1 MQLCTNPSFEQ
12 QWTDLPPVGTLT
24 NQQPAG
30 FSLTIRPLGTPL
42 LSTGYTPDDPP
53 RFEVVAL
60 IPECVHKLR
69 AQMPDADRR
78 ILDGDVS
85 LQDLRIRS
93 LQRRPRLSLHRPQPA
108 LVNIAVPVEVHNHGD
123 GSPGA
128 AVWRLIVDIAC
139 LSLAHLRRR
148 LL

>member
-12 QWTDLPPVGTLT
+12 KWTDLPPVGTLT

-30 FSLTIRPLGTPL
+30 YSLTIRPPGTPL

-69 AQMPDADRR
+69 AQMPDADKR
-78 ILDGDVS
+78 ILDGDVCYKIFGS
-85 LQDLRIRS
+85 GPFSVDLAY
-93 LQRRPRLSLHRPQPA
+93 PCTVPKA
-108 LVNIAVPVEVHNHGD
+108 GYVNIAVPVEVHHHGD

-128 AVWRLIVDIAC
+128 AVWRL
-139 LSLAHLRRR
+139 S
-148 LL
+148 